1 MIGARKME
9 AYNQI
14 LGQFHASCGEVTEL
28 AALPDPE
35 LDPREKIEQ
44 MKNELKES
52 ASVHFETAKEQA
64 KNQLE
69 KFKKSTEEAKSQAKS
84 QLTEIQSIKE
94 KPMPKSALFDGFLD
108 NVDQDQL
115 DSTFKRLK
123 DLMAANGITP
133 DDDFLE
139 FEAEIDNFIDYG
151 STSF

>member
-1 MIGARKME
+1 
-9 AYNQI
+9 
-14 LGQFHASCGEVTEL
+14 
-28 AALPDPE
+28 
-35 LDPREKIEQ
+35 
-44 MKNELKES
+44 
-52 ASVHFETAKEQA
+52 
-64 KNQLE
+64 
-69 KFKKSTEEAKSQAKS
+69 
-84 QLTEIQSIKE
+84 
-94 KPMPKSALFDGFLD
+94 MPKSALFDGFLD